1 MTQAFEQAISA
12 FNPPLPVLV
21 AFSGGA
27 DSTALLVACARRW
40 PGQVMAVHVH
50 HGLQSAADDFV
61 RHCEQLCISLQ
72 VPLGIRHVNAH
83 PRPQESPEDAARKA
97 RYGALSDF
105 LSSTDGK
112 GVASVALAHHAD
124 DQVETV
130 LLALSRGT
138 GVAGIAAMPGQWQ
151 RQGVAWFRPLLGV
164 AGSQLR
170 LWLRQQRIA
179 WVDDPTNTE
188 LRYTRNRIRSQLL
201 PALESVFPAFRETFV
216 RSAAHAAE
224 ATQLLQELAEVDL
237 VQVGDPPVIK
247 LLQDLSKARSANV
260 LRHWLKSAHGTT
272 PSAAQLAQL
281 QHQIAACTTRGHH
294 IHIKVGRGFVLRQGA
309 TLGWGDI

>member
-1 MTQAFEQAISA
+1 MTHAFEQAIQA
-12 FNPPLPVLV
+12 FHPPLPLLI
-21 AFSGGA
+21 ALSGGA

-40 PGQVMAVHVH
+40 PGQVRAVHVH

-61 RHCEQLCISLQ
+61 RHCEQLCALLQ
-72 VPLGIRHVNAH
+72 VPLGVRHVNAQ

-105 LSSTDGK
+105 LASTDGA

-124 DQVETV
+124 DQVETM

-151 RQGVAWFRPLLGV
+151 RDGVAWFRPLLGV

-170 LWLRQQRIA
+170 GWLEQQRIA
-179 WVDDPTNTE
+179 WVEDPTNTQM
-188 LRYTRNRIRSQLL
+188 RYTRNRIRAQLL
-201 PALESVFPAFRETFV
+201 PALESVFPAFRATFV

-224 ATQLLQELAEVDL
+224 AAQLLQALAEVDL
-237 VQVGDPPVIK
+237 AQAGNPPR
-247 LLQDLSKARSANV
+247 LQSLQGLSNARLANV
-260 LRHWLKSAHGTT
+260 LRHWLKAEHGTT

-294 IHIKVGRGFVLRQGA
+294 IHIKVGRGFVVREGT
-309 TLGWGDI
+309 TLGWRDL